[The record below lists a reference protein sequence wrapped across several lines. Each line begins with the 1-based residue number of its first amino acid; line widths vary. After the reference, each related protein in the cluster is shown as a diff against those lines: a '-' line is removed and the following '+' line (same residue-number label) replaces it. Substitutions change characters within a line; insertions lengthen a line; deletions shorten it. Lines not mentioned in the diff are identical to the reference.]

1 MTAGLDPLMV
11 ILRFLFFPLL
21 LGIEVTSFKPT
32 SLAIALAVSLLKI
45 GDMMGLKE
53 LPEEMEVPF
62 LPAGDSGGLTELLSR
77 EELPKSL
84 SWALRAL
91 LGRLPSS

>member
-1 MTAGLDPLMV
+1 MV
-11 ILRFLFFPLL
+11 KLLFLFFPLL
-21 LGIEVTSFKPT
+21 LGMDETSLSPT
-32 SLAIALAVSLLKI
+32 SLAMALAVSLLKI
-45 GDMMGLKE
+45 GDMMGLLKE

-91 LGRLPSS
+91 LGRLISS